1 MPLIANSSQ
10 TLAAGVA
17 GNWWTPTA
25 TSVSCDIDTQA
36 RVKIETRRGS
46 GDSVPKPAF
55 TEQQRTTILM
65 GPSSTML
72 QVVVGRDYRYV
83 GMEGSA
89 TVAAF
94 E

>member
-25 TSVSCDIDTQA
+25 TTVSCDIDTA
-36 RVKIETRRGS
+36 TMVKIETRRGS
-46 GDSVPKPAF
+46 GDTVAKPVF
-55 TEQQRTTILM
+55 IGEQETTILR
-65 GPSSTML
+65 GPSSTLL
-72 QVVVGRDYRYV
+72 QSVVGRDYRFV
-83 GMEGSA
+83 CMEGSA
-89 TVAAF
+89 SVAAF